1 MYSRRNFL
9 MSLLLF
15 VPALLAPSAVLKK
28 FHANEVSTKNEKF
41 VRQGWML
48 QQGDI

>member
-15 VPALLAPSAVLKK
+15 VPALLASYAVLKSL
-28 FHANEVSTKNEKF
+28 HADQANTTRGKF

-48 QQGDI
+48 QEGDV

>member
-9 MSLLLF
+9 MSLLFF
-15 VPALLAPSAVLKK
+15 VPALLAPSMMLKSLNSN
-28 FHANEVSTKNEKF
+28 HATMKKGKF

-48 QQGDI
+48 REGDV

>member
-15 VPALLAPSAVLKK
+15 VPALLAPSAVLNNL
-28 FHANEVSTKNEKF
+28 HANQVNPKKGRF

-48 QQGDI
+48 QEGDI